1 MPIGTDAVLLGAWA
15 THEAPA
21 RILDI
26 GTGCG
31 VIALMLAQRYTEATI
46 DAVDIDEASIH
57 EATENFK
64 NSPFADRLLAEQI
77 DVKDLK
83 RPKRFDLIV
92 SNPPYFT
99 ENVLSPEQARANARH
114 GLSLNYGDLLWCV
127 NRLLGVDGN
136 FCCVLP
142 EANIKAFI
150 LKAEGN
156 GLIINKITNIQYNE
170 KKPVS
175 VSLLSFSRYEEG
187 LEIDTLI
194 LHDELGKPT
203 EEYKA
208 LVAGFYLWA

>member
-15 THEAPA
+15 THEGPA

-31 VIALMLAQRYTEATI
+31 VIALMLTQRYTEATI
-46 DAVDIDEASIH
+46 DAVDIDEASIQ

-127 NRLLGVDGN
+127 NRLLGIDGN

-150 LKAEGN
+150 LKAESN

-170 KKPVS
+170 KKPIS
-175 VSLLSFSRYEEG
+175 VSLLRFSRYEEG

-194 LHDELGKPT
+194 LHDEQGKPT